1 MKVVVLGGMGI
12 QGRAALADLASSPSV
27 EAIICADADLT
38 GFESKTDFLD
48 KSKVTSVKLD
58 ASSENELVALLRSG
72 VNVVIDLLPRQLT
85 ETVCMAAIEAGVG
98 VVNTNYGYPIAGL
111 DRRAKKAGVSIM
123 PECGLDPGIDLIIY
137 SQAVRRFDEIHVIN
151 SYCGGFP
158 EKSACD
164 NPLSYKVSWT
174 WEGVLSST
182 CRDARCIKNGQVVT
196 IPGDK
201 QHESDQIHAI
211 DYPGLGRLEAIPN
224 GDAVRYTD
232 LLGVTATIRETGRY
246 SLRWPGWSAFW
257 HPLKQLGFLDEKPVV
272 GLPCEVSPIQFLDKL
287 MGPRLQYQNDEKDL
301 VVMLNVFEGISG
313 GKKVRRT
320 IRLLIERDL
329 NTGLMAMSQ
338 GVGFTASIVAQ
349 MIAGGDITA
358 TGVLAPAVHVPCR
371 LFMDRL
377 AERGIVVEEVEE
389 ALSA

>member
-27 EAIICADADLT
+27 AAIICADLDLT
-38 GFESKTDFLD
+38 GFAAKTGFFDTA
-48 KSKVTSVKLD
+48 KVTPVKLD
-58 ASSENELVALLRSG
+58 ASSKIELGAILREG
-72 VNVVIDLLPRQLT
+72 ADVIIDLLPRQFT
-85 ETVCMAAIEAGVG
+85 DSVCRAAIEAGVG

-111 DRRAKKAGVSIM
+111 DLQAKKAGVSIM

-137 SQAVRRFDEIHVIN
+137 GRAVRRFDEIHVIN

-164 NPLSYKVSWT
+164 NPLNYKVSWT

-182 CRDARCIKNGQVVT
+182 CRDSRCIKNGRTVS
-196 IPGDK
+196 IPRDK

-224 GDAVRYTD
+224 GDAVFFTD
-232 LLGVTATIRETGRY
+232 LLGITNTIRETGRY

-257 HPLKQLGFLDEKPVV
+257 HPLKQLGFLSDEPVP
-272 GLPCEVSPIQFLDKL
+272 GLPCDVSPYQFLNRL
-287 MGPRLQYQNDEKDL
+287 LGPKLQYREDEKDL
-301 VVMLNVFEGISG
+301 VVMVNVFEGLCE
-313 GKKVRRT
+313 GKQTRRT
-320 IRLLIERDL
+320 VRMLIERDL
-329 NTGLMAMSQ
+329 NTGLMAMSK

-349 MIAGGDITA
+349 MIAGREITA
-358 TGVLAPAVHVPCR
+358 TGVLTPTLHVPCR
-371 LFMDRL
+371 RFMDRM
-377 AERGIVVEEVEE
+377 AERGILIEEEE
-389 ALSA
+389 EILD

>member
-1 MKVVVLGGMGI
+1 MKVVVFGGMGI

-27 EAIICADADLT
+27 EAIICADLDLT
-38 GFESKTDFLD
+38 GFDSKTGFFDAA
-48 KSKVTSVKLD
+48 KVTSVKLD
-58 ASSENELVALLRSG
+58 ASSGNELVAILRQG
-72 VNVVIDLLPRQLT
+72 VDVAIDLLPRQFT
-85 ETVCMAAIEAGVG
+85 ETVCQAAIEAGVD

-111 DRRAKKAGVSIM
+111 DSQAKSAGVTIL

-137 SQAVRRFDEIHVIN
+137 GQAMRRFDEIHLIN
-151 SYCGGFP
+151 SYCGGIP

-164 NPLSYKVSWT
+164 NPLNYKVSWT

-182 CRDARCIKNGQVVT
+182 RRDSRCIKNGRLVS

-224 GDAVRYTD
+224 GDAVFFTD
-232 LLGVTATIRETGRY
+232 LLGITDTIRETGRY

-257 HPLKQLGFLDEKPVV
+257 HPLKQLGFLSDEPVS
-272 GLPCEVSPIQFLDKL
+272 GLPCDVSPYQFLNRFL
-287 MGPRLQYQNDEKDL
+287 GPKLQYRGDEKDL
-301 VVMLNVFEGISG
+301 VVMVNVFEGLCGEKRI
-313 GKKVRRT
+313 RRI
-320 IRLLIERDL
+320 IRMLIERDL
-329 NTGLMAMSQ
+329 NTGLMAMSK

-349 MIAGGDITA
+349 MIAGHEITA
-358 TGVLAPAVHVPCR
+358 TGVLTPAVHVPCR

-377 AERGIVVEEVEE
+377 AERGIVVEEEEE
-389 ALSA
+389 ALGA

>member
-12 QGRAALADLASSPSV
+12 QGRAALADLAASPSV
-27 EAIICADADLT
+27 EAIICADSDLT
-38 GFESKTDFLD
+38 GFADKTGFFDTA
-48 KSKVTSVKLD
+48 KVTPAKLD
-58 ASSENELVALLRSG
+58 ASSKHEMEAILREG
-72 VNVVIDLLPRQLT
+72 ADVIIDLLPRQFT
-85 ETVCMAAIEAGVG
+85 DFVCRTAIEAGID

-111 DRRAKKAGVSIM
+111 DLQAKKADVAIM

-137 SQAVRRFDEIHVIN
+137 GQAVRRFDEIHVIN

-164 NPLSYKVSWT
+164 NPLNYKVSWT

-182 CRDARCIKNGQVVT
+182 RRDARVIKNGRAVS
-196 IPGDK
+196 IPADK

-232 LLGVTATIRETGRY
+232 LLGVTATIKETGRF

-257 HPLKQLGFLDEKPVV
+257 HPLKQLGFLDEKPVA

-287 MGPRLQYQNDEKDL
+287 LGPRLQYQNDEKDL
-301 VVMLNVFEGISG
+301 VVMLNVFEGLCE
-313 GKKVRRT
+313 GKQTRRT
-320 IRLLIERDL
+320 IRMLIERDL
-329 NTGLMAMSQ
+329 NTGLMAMSK

-349 MIAGGDITA
+349 MIAGGEITA
-358 TGVLAPAVHVPCR
+358 TGVLTPALHVSCR
-371 LFMDRL
+371 LFMDRM
-377 AERGIVVEEVEE
+377 AERGIVVEEEE
-389 ALSA
+389 EIID